1 MTGIGRE
8 KEILLVVGCIEGD
21 VLARIASGESGA
33 CNIPGSAK
41 LSAASLAALP
51 LVATLL
57 VRFDM
62 FGWGF
67 P

>member
-1 MTGIGRE
+1 MTRIGRK
-8 KEILLVVGCIEGD
+8 KEILLIVGCIESD
-21 VLARIASGESGA
+21 ALARVASEEGSA

-41 LSAASLAALP
+41 LSAASLATLP